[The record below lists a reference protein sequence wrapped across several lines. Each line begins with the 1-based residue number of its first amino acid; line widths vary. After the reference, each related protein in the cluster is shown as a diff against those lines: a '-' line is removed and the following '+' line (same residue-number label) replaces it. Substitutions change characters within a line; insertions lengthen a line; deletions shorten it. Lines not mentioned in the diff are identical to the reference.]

1 MAERRGTRL
10 ILWFSV
16 ESSESFHLARRVHFH
31 CSRAHVK
38 FSIINIENDSRITT
52 QIIGSE
58 RVMGNVS
65 MTSRVDNI
73 EDPAVQSERVR
84 TEHAVFVLCTPDMSH
99 D

>member
-58 RVMGNVS
+58 RVMG
-65 MTSRVDNI
+65 
-73 EDPAVQSERVR
+73 SEQLLSLECVYDITGRQY
-84 TEHAVFVLCTPDMSH
+84 
-99 D
+99 